1 MYSLVNKPLKGSKYF
16 KESNHRYKQ
25 KIEKAYILKQMIVKQ
40 QETKVKQNEKVQ
52 EVHWGVGNC
61 IWYWN
66 DASQPDA
73 NYDFQG
79 QVKVQSQ
86 SQT

>member
-1 MYSLVNKPLKGSKYF
+1 MCRNCQVYGKTLERSKE
-16 KESNHRYKQ
+16 KKAKQ
-25 KIEKAYILKQMIVKQ
+25 DEKI
-40 QETKVKQNEKVQ
+40 Q

-73 NYDFQG
+73 SDYIQG
-79 QVKVQSQ
+79 QIKVQSQ